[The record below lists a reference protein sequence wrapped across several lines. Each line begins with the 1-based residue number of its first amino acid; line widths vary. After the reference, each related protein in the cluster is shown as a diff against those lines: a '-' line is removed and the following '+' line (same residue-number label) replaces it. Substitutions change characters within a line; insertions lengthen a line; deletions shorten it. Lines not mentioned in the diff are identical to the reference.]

1 MTDLKVLI
9 STLPVKGE
17 ESLDLQPSV
26 TPTEPRQLHKQLAKW
41 WRPSPWVPGL
51 RAGRL
56 RFVTAYAVS
65 AESQALHKYAHDTG
79 QYASAYTQVRVLGW
93 SLGHH
98 GPTHSHCFH
107 HMFINVAPR
116 TSDAVA
122 QLLVSPV
129 LGVVLVEFQSG
140 HAYEYTN
147 VSRRAIMNLL
157 INPSMSLGFW
167 FNRNCIKAARTLT
180 MDLNFYTT
188 DGEYRGA
195 AGFIGA

>member
-79 QYASAYTQVRVLGW
+79 QHASACTQVRVLGW

-98 GPTHSHCFH
+98 GPIIHIALF
-107 HMFINVAPR
+107 HMFITVAPR
-116 TSDAVA
+116 TSDAIA

-129 LGVVLVEFQSG
+129 LGVVLVEFTNG
-140 HAYEYTN
+140 YAYEYTN

-157 INPSMSLGFW
+157 MNKNMSLGFW
-167 FNRNCIKAARTLT
+167 VNQNCIKPERTQSLALNY
-180 MDLNFYTT
+180 DLIP
-188 DGEYRGA
+188 A
-195 AGFIGA
+195 